1 MGADFMVAVCR
12 FPYTRNGKLLSES
25 PQLASLLKKRAAELP
40 IESLN
45 ECMAYMDCDFETTN
59 TPEADCRDQLADYID
74 LVFTDSGRRD
84 LSLIM
89 LDGTQWLI
97 TGGMS
102 WGDTPTEIYDAI
114 ICLDVSNVTEEPIA

>member
-12 FPYTRNGKLLSES
+12 FPHMHNGKLLSES
-25 PQLASLLKKRAAELP
+25 PQLASLLKERAAELP

-45 ECMAYMDCDFETTN
+45 ECMEYMYCDSKTTN
-59 TPEADCRDQLADYID
+59 TPEANCRNQLADYID
-74 LVFTDSGRRD
+74 LVFTDSSCRE
-84 LSLIM
+84 SALIM

-114 ICLDVSNVTEEPIA
+114 ICLDLSGITEEPIA